1 MLDEGRNF
9 KGKAEVLQLI
19 DQMAILKLN
28 VFHWHLVDDQGWRL
42 EIKKYPKLTSIGSKR
57 TDTHLGGWKSTQ
69 RLGKPHS
76 GFYTQDDIRE
86 IVNYAAERNITI
98 MPEIGMPGHASAMIA
113 AYPELGTVK
122 EKISVPVKYGK
133 HQATCKVVDP
143 KVVKMLQEILDEVMD
158 LFPGKVI
165 HIGGDEVR
173 FNQWKADADTQA
185 FMKKHGYKNVAKV
198 QVHFTNEMSL
208 YLESKGRRLMGWNEI
223 LGDDLHGYLK
233 DQKKADPN
241 AKKSGLSKTAVI
253 HFWKGS
259 LDLAIRAARQ
269 GHDIVNSLHSQ
280 TYLDYGYGSIPLS
293 KAYNF
298 EPIPKGLPKE
308 YHSQVLGLGC
318 QMWGEWIHT
327 VERMENK
334 VYPRIAA
341 YASVG
346 WEALDRKNYETFKV
360 GLAKQLERWD
370 LLEIGY
376 EKNADPV
383 RKKGGK
389 KNTAVEFYNYNTV
402 GTWTPKQIKMTY
414 APLDI
419 DITKEITAAGT
430 YKVAM
435 LYTKGGHG
443 IDINVVTLLKDG
455 KPVAVDKHV
464 AFAGRNPRNQ
474 PFKLT
479 LKKEDFTKGAKYT
492 LRISCKGSAGTDS
505 AGEVKMTKS

>member
-1 MLDEGRNF
+1 
-9 KGKAEVLQLI
+9 
-19 DQMAILKLN
+19 MAILKMN

-57 TDTHLGGWKSTQ
+57 TDTHLGGWKSPL

-86 IVNYAAERNITI
+86 IVAYAASRNITI

-122 EKISVPVKYGK
+122 EPIPVPVKYGK

-143 KVVKMLQEILDEVMD
+143 KVVKMLQEILDEVME

-185 FMKKHGYKNVAKV
+185 FMKKHGYTKISKV

-233 DQKKADPN
+233 EEKKIDPN

-280 TYLDYGYGSIPLS
+280 TYLDYGYGSISLS

-327 VERMENK
+327 VERMELK
-334 VYPRIAA
+334 TYPRIAA
-341 YASVG
+341 YAAVG
-346 WEALDRKNYETFKV
+346 WTAKERKNYETFKV
-360 GLAKQLERWD
+360 ALAKQLARWD

-376 EKNADPV
+376 TKNSDPV
-383 RKKGGK
+383 KKGGKK
-389 KNTAVEFYNYNTV
+389 KNTAVEFYNYNKV
-402 GTWTPKQIKMTY
+402 GTWVPKQIKKTY
-414 APLDI
+414 TPLDI
-419 DITKEITAAGT
+419 DITKEITPLGPT
-430 YKVAM
+430 RSPCS
-435 LYTKGGHG
+435 T
-443 IDINVVTLLKDG
+443 
-455 KPVAVDKHV
+455 
-464 AFAGRNPRNQ
+464 PRA
-474 PFKLT
+474 LT
-479 LKKEDFTKGAKYT
+479 ASIFN
-492 LRISCKGSAGTDS
+492 R
-505 AGEVKMTKS
+505 